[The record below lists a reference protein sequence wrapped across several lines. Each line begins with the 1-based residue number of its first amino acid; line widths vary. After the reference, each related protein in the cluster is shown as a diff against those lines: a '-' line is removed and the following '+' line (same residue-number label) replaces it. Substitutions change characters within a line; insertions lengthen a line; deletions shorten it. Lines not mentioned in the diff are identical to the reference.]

1 MANADFNLREIN
13 QLIIDSINGNKESL
27 HAFEFSPWFTENLWE
42 ISERTAYKYKLDA
55 SDIRDAVFDKL
66 SENIKT
72 IENKNNSPLT
82 DCILSWCHQCAKY
95 WCLNQIRH
103 NRVEGNYRVRSVAAE
118 SINGSVKS
126 AEGAPLPIRSS
137 DPNSPAETLLE
148 KEAAALREQ
157 LSAAIYSVVKQEL
170 DNSCPIDLRI
180 VILSGAGKMTLKQIS
195 DVTHLSV
202 STVQRHLVA
211 WQKGVLKKNLPLLRL
226 VNKDPANRLA
236 IAYKLILFAV
246 KKSIRAA

>member
-1 MANADFNLREIN
+1 MASR
-13 QLIIDSINGNKESL
+13 
-27 HAFEFSPWFTENLWE
+27 
-42 ISERTAYKYKLDA
+42 YKLDT
-55 SDIRDAVFDKL
+55 SEIRDAIFDRFSK
-66 SENIKT
+66 NVTKIK
-72 IENKNNSPLT
+72 NKKNNPLT
-82 DCILSWCHQCAKY
+82 LVVLALINKTARR

-103 NRVEGNYRVRSVAAE
+103 NCVEGNYRVRSVAAE

-126 AEGAPLPIRSS
+126 AGGAPLPIRSF

-148 KEAAALREQ
+148 KEAAVLREQ
-157 LSAAIYSVVKQEL
+157 LSAAIYSVVKEEL
-170 DNSCPIDLRI
+170 NDSCPIDLRI

-202 STVQRHLVA
+202 STVQRHLTA
-211 WQKGVLKKNLPLLRL
+211 WQKGVLKKNLPLLKL